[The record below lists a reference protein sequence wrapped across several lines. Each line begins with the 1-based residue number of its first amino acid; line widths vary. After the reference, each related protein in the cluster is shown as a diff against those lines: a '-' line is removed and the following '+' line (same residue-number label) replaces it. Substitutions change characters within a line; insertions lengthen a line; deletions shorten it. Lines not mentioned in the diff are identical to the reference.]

1 MDAYKKD
8 ASRIAKEEDTE
19 IVREIIKMYNRHTG
33 LQLTR
38 REMDII
44 YIAVKIAKKL
54 FKKESKGSDFPG

>member
-1 MDAYKKD
+1 MDAHKKD
-8 ASRIAKEEDTE
+8 ADRIAKEEDTE
-19 IVREIIKMYNRHTG
+19 IVREIINMYNRHTG

-54 FKKESKGSDFPG
+54 LKEKT

>member
-1 MDAYKKD
+1 MDAHKKD

-19 IVREIIKMYNRHTG
+19 IVREIIAVYNRHTG

-54 FKKESKGSDFPG
+54 LKKQEEK